1 MIILIYILIYYFIE
15 RVGSYCFVYQFY
27 LLKEAMVG
35 DYIYV
40 FMERGRGRRILR
52 GYREGRVLTEKLG
65 RIGEFKNSTKYF
77 IHNVCASLF
86 YSLGVLGMEGWEDFW
101 MDSWG

>member
-1 MIILIYILIYYFIE
+1 MSILICILVYYFIE

-40 FMERGRGRRILR
+40 FMERGLGRRILR
-52 GYREGRVLTEKLG
+52 GYREGRVFTENLG
-65 RIGEFKNSTKYF
+65 RVGEFKKYVGYF
-77 IHNVCASLF
+77 INNICASLF
-86 YSLGVLGMEGWEDFW
+86 YSLRVLGIEG
-101 MDSWG
+101 